1 MRDVLQDLR
10 YSVRSLARTP
20 GFALLAILTL
30 ALGIGA
36 NSAIFSVINGVV
48 LKPLA
53 YPNADQL
60 VMITSQF
67 PGLGFDKFW
76 VSPPEYF
83 ELRER
88 SKSYTEIGAYRA
100 NAVNL
105 SEGDTPERVNAV
117 NATWTLFKSLGVGA
131 YRGRVFNEQEDLP
144 NAEPVVM
151 LSYELWQRAFGGD
164 ASIIGKQ
171 IDLESRKTTVLGI
184 MPPGFDIHDSNAE
197 IWLPMGLDPANR
209 QNRGSHFLYL
219 VGRLKTGVGI
229 RQANAELNTL
239 LAQWGE
245 VTPNTHVPHP
255 VNHRLQYATLQS
267 DVVGNIG
274 RALWVLQVA
283 VGFVLLIACA
293 NMANLLLARAES
305 RHREFAIRTALGAG
319 RGRLLRQFMAEGVT
333 LAILGGAAGL
343 ALAYAGLKALIAA
356 NPNSLPRAAEIGLDF
371 RVVAFTIVTA
381 LLTGVI
387 FGLAPLLHVGQRAV
401 SLALKEGGT
410 RSTATITRN
419 RVRRGLVVAEV
430 ALAVMLVVGAG
441 LMLRSFWKLMQF
453 DSGFDRENLAT
464 FGLVLPATKY
474 QDQPRRVAFFN
485 DVVNRLEA
493 TPGVQSAAAMTGLP
507 PFRQVNANDTEFEN
521 YKHVE
526 GGPPPNVDYYQSA
539 TLEYTTAMKIPVLE
553 GRTFGPQ
560 DGAST
565 PIVVLVN
572 ETLAKMYWP
581 KESALG
587 RRVRVGCCGP
597 NIPWATIVGVVK
609 DVKQG
614 GIDQKTGTEI
624 YFLYDQTI
632 AMFGGANRNVNVVVR
647 STLPLE
653 SLARVVRET
662 VSGMDRSL
670 PIVRLRTM
678 DDVFSDSIARQRFLA
693 QLLGVFAGLALALAA
708 VGTYGV
714 LSYLVTE
721 RQREIGIRMAL
732 GADRS
737 SVLGLV
743 LRQGL
748 STTVIGLVLG
758 VGGALAL
765 TRLASSL
772 LFEVKP
778 TDPLTFGAVAGV
790 ITLVALAACVVPAR
804 RATRVDPMVA
814 LREE

>member
-1 MRDVLQDLR
+1 MRDVFQDLR

-53 YPNADQL
+53 YPNPDQL

-88 SKSYTEIGAYRA
+88 AKSYAEIGAYRA
-100 NAVNL
+100 TAVNL

-117 NATWTLFKSLGVGA
+117 TATWTLFKSLGVGA
-131 YRGRVFNEQEDLP
+131 YRGRVFTEQEDLP
-144 NAEPVVM
+144 NAEPVAM

-164 ASIIGKQ
+164 QSIIGKQ
-171 IDLESRKTTVLGI
+171 IDIENRKTTVLGI
-184 MPPGFDIHDSNAE
+184 MPPGFDIHDSKAE

-209 QNRGSHFLYL
+209 QNRGSHSLYL
-219 VGRLKTGVGI
+219 VGRMKSGVGI

-239 LAQWGE
+239 LARWGE

-333 LAILGGAAGL
+333 VAVLGGAAGL
-343 ALAYAGLKALIAA
+343 ALAYAGLRALIAA
-356 NPNSLPRAAEIGLDF
+356 NPNSLPRAAEIGLDLG
-371 RVVAFTIVTA
+371 VVAFTIVTA
-381 LLTGVI
+381 LFTGVI

-410 RSTATITRN
+410 RSTATIARN

-474 QDQPRRVAFFN
+474 PDQPRRPAFFN
-485 DVVNRLEA
+485 DLVSRLEA

-526 GGPPPNVDYYQSA
+526 GGPPANVDYYQVA
-539 TLEYTTAMKIPVLE
+539 TVDYTSTMKIPVLE

-587 RRVRVGCCGP
+587 HRVRVGCCGP
-597 NIPWATIVGVVK
+597 NVPWATIVGVVK

-632 AMFGGANRNVNVVVR
+632 AMFGSANRNVNVVVR

-662 VSGMDRSL
+662 VNAMDRSL

-693 QLLGVFAGLALALAA
+693 QLLGIFAGLALALAA

-732 GADRS
+732 GADRT

-743 LRQGL
+743 LKQGL
-748 STTVIGLVLG
+748 STTLIGLVLG

-772 LFEVKP
+772 LFEVRP
-778 TDPLTFGAVAGV
+778 TDPLTFAAVAGV
-790 ITLVALAACVVPAR
+790 ITLVALVACVVPAR

>member
-1 MRDVLQDLR
+1 MRDLLLDLR
-10 YSVRSLARTP
+10 YSFRSLARTP

-36 NSAIFSVINGVV
+36 NSAIFSVINGVI
-48 LKPLA
+48 LKPLG
-53 YPNADQL
+53 YPNPDQL

-88 SKSYTEIGAYRA
+88 AQSFSEIGGYRA

-117 NATWTLFKSLGVGA
+117 NLTATLFKTLGVA
-131 YRGRVFNEQEDLP
+131 PIRGRVFNEQEDLP
-144 NAEPVVM
+144 NSEPVAVV
-151 LSYELWQRAFGGD
+151 SYEIWQRAFGGD
-164 ASIIGKQ
+164 PALVGKQ
-171 IDLESRKTTVLGI
+171 IDIDGRKVLVLGI
-184 MPPGFDIHDSNAE
+184 MPPGFDIHDSRGE
-197 IWLPMGLDPANR
+197 LWLPMGLDPSNR

-219 VGRLKTGVGI
+219 VGRMKPGVGL
-229 RQANAELNTL
+229 RQATAELNTL
-239 LAQWGE
+239 LARWGE
-245 VTPNTHVPHP
+245 VTPNSHVPHP
-255 VNHRLQYATLQS
+255 VNHRIQYATLQS
-267 DVVGNIG
+267 DVVGNIA

-319 RGRLLRQFMAEGVT
+319 RARLLRQFLTEGV
-333 LAILGGAAGL
+333 GL
-343 ALAYAGLKALIAA
+343 ALLGGVAGLGLAYFGLRALITA
-356 NPNSLPRAAEIGLDF
+356 NPDSLPRSADIGLDIP
-371 RVVAFTIVTA
+371 VVVFTILVA
-381 LLTGVI
+381 LLTGVV

-430 ALAVMLVVGAG
+430 ALAVMLVIGAG

-453 DSGFDRENLAT
+453 DSGFERENLST
-464 FGLVLPATKY
+464 FGLVLPAAKY
-474 QDQPRRVAFFN
+474 TEQPRRVAFFN
-485 DVVNRLEA
+485 ELTSRLRA
-493 TPGVQSAAAMTGLP
+493 VPGVQSAAAMSGLP
-507 PFRQVNANDTEFEN
+507 PFRQVNANDTQFEN
-521 YKHVE
+521 YQHVE
-526 GGPPPNVDYYQSA
+526 GGPPANVDYYQSA
-539 TLEYTTAMKIPVLE
+539 TVDYTTAMKIPVVE

-560 DGAST
+560 DGATT
-565 PIVVLVN
+565 PFVVLVN

-587 RRVRVGCCGP
+587 HRIRVCCGDQV
-597 NIPWATIVGVVK
+597 PWATIVGVVK

-624 YFLYDQTI
+624 YFLYDQTV
-632 AMFGGANRNVNVVVR
+632 ALFGGANRNMNVVVR

-653 SLARVVRET
+653 SLARVVREQ
-662 VSGMDRSL
+662 VNAMDRTL

-678 DDVFSDSIARQRFLA
+678 DDVFADSVARQRFLA
-693 QLLGVFAGLALALAA
+693 QLLVVFATLALALAA

-732 GADRS
+732 GANRTD
-737 SVLGLV
+737 VLSLV

-748 STTVIGLVLG
+748 STTVIGLVIG
-758 VGGALAL
+758 VAGAVGL
-765 TRLASSL
+765 TRLATSL

-790 ITLVALAACVVPAR
+790 ITLVALLACVVPAR
-804 RATRVDPMVA
+804 RATKVDPIVA

>member
-10 YSVRSLARTP
+10 YSIRSLARTP
-20 GFALLAILTL
+20 GFAAIAILTL

-36 NSAIFSVINGVV
+36 NSAIFSVINGVI
-48 LKPLA
+48 LKPLG
-53 YPNADQL
+53 YPQPDQL

-88 SKSYTEIGAYRA
+88 AKSFSEIGAYRTT
-100 NAVNL
+100 AVNL
-105 SEGDTPERVNAV
+105 SEGDTPERINAV
-117 NATWTLFKSLGVGA
+117 NVTWTLFKSLGVGA
-131 YRGRVFNEQEDLP
+131 YRGRLFDDREDLP
-144 NAEPVVM
+144 NSDPVVVV
-151 LSYELWQRAFGGD
+151 SYELWQRAFAAD
-164 ASIIGKQ
+164 PSLVGKQ
-171 IDLESRKTTVLGI
+171 IDLDGRKTTVVGI
-184 MPPGFDIHDSNAE
+184 ARPGFDIHDSKAE
-197 IWLPMGLDPANR
+197 VWLPMGLDPANR

-219 VGRLKTGVGI
+219 VGRMKPGVSI

-255 VNHRLQYATLQS
+255 VNHRLQYASLES
-267 DVVGNIG
+267 DVVGNIA

-319 RGRLLRQFMAEGVT
+319 RGRLLRQFMAEGIT
-333 LAILGGAAGL
+333 LAVLGGVAGL
-343 ALAYAGLKALIAA
+343 GLAYAGLRALIAA
-356 NPNSLPRAAEIGLDF
+356 NPDSLPRSADIGLDLT
-371 RVVAFTIVTA
+371 VVVFTIVVA
-381 LLTGVI
+381 LVTGFV
-387 FGLAPLLHVGQRAV
+387 FGMAPLLHVGQRAV

-419 RVRRGLVVAEV
+419 RVRSGLVVTEV

-453 DSGFDRENLAT
+453 DSGFDRTNLST
-464 FGLVLPATKY
+464 FGLVLPAAKY
-474 QDQPRRVAFFN
+474 QEQPRRVAFFN
-485 DVVNRLEA
+485 DVTSRLKA
-493 TPGVQSAAAMTGLP
+493 TPGVEAAAAMQGLP
-507 PFRQVNANDTEFEN
+507 PFRQVNANDTQFEN
-521 YKHVE
+521 YQHAQ
-526 GGPPPNVDYYQSA
+526 GGPPANVDYYQSS
-539 TLEYTTAMKIPVLE
+539 TVDYTTAMKIPVLE
-553 GRTFGPQ
+553 GRSFGPQ
-560 DGAST
+560 DGAT
-565 PIVVLVN
+565 TNPVVLVN
-572 ETLAKMYWP
+572 ETLARLYWP

-587 RRVRVGCCGP
+587 HRVRVCCGDR
-597 NIPWATIVGVVK
+597 IPWATIVGVVK

-624 YFLYDQTI
+624 YFLNDQTI
-632 AMFGGANRNVNVVVR
+632 SLFGGAPRNMNVVVR

-662 VSGMDRSL
+662 VNAMDRTL

-678 DDVFSDSIARQRFLA
+678 DDVFSDSISRQRFLA
-693 QLLGVFAGLALALAA
+693 QLLGVFAGLALVLAA

-732 GADRS
+732 GADRT
-737 SVLGLV
+737 SVLSLV
-743 LRQGL
+743 LRLGL
-748 STTVIGLVLG
+748 STAVIGLVIG
-758 VGGALAL
+758 VAGALGL
-765 TRLASSL
+765 TRLARSL
-772 LFEVKP
+772 LFEVRP
-778 TDPLTFGAVAGV
+778 TDPLTFGAVAGL
-790 ITLVALAACVVPAR
+790 ITLVALVACVVPAR

>member
-10 YSVRSLARTP
+10 YSIRSLARTP
-20 GFALLAILTL
+20 GFAAIAILTL

-36 NSAIFSVINGVV
+36 NSAIFSVINGVI
-48 LKPLA
+48 LKPLG
-53 YPNADQL
+53 YPQPDQL

-88 SKSYTEIGAYRA
+88 AKSFSEIGAYRTT
-100 NAVNL
+100 AVNL
-105 SEGDTPERVNAV
+105 SEGDTPERINAV
-117 NATWTLFKSLGVGA
+117 NVTWTLFKSLGVGA
-131 YRGRVFNEQEDLP
+131 YRGRLFDDREDLP
-144 NAEPVVM
+144 NSDPVVVV
-151 LSYELWQRAFGGD
+151 SYELWQRAFAAD
-164 ASIIGKQ
+164 PSLVGKQ
-171 IDLESRKTTVLGI
+171 IDLDGRKTTVVGI
-184 MPPGFDIHDSNAE
+184 ARPGFDIHDSKAE
-197 IWLPMGLDPANR
+197 VWLPMGLDPANR

-219 VGRLKTGVGI
+219 VGRMKPGVSI

-255 VNHRLQYATLQS
+255 VNHRLQYASLES
-267 DVVGNIG
+267 DVVGNIA

-319 RGRLLRQFMAEGVT
+319 RGRLLRQFMAEGIT
-333 LAILGGAAGL
+333 LAVLGGVAGL
-343 ALAYAGLKALIAA
+343 GLAYAGLRALIAA
-356 NPNSLPRAAEIGLDF
+356 NPDSLPRSADIGLDLT
-371 RVVAFTIVTA
+371 VVVFTIVVA
-381 LLTGVI
+381 LVTGFV
-387 FGLAPLLHVGQRAV
+387 FGMAPLLHVGQRAV

-419 RVRRGLVVAEV
+419 RVRSGLVVTEV

-453 DSGFDRENLAT
+453 DSGFDRTNLST
-464 FGLVLPATKY
+464 FGLVLPAAKY
-474 QDQPRRVAFFN
+474 QEQPRRVAFFN
-485 DVVNRLEA
+485 DVTSRLKA
-493 TPGVQSAAAMTGLP
+493 TPGVEAAAAMQGLP
-507 PFRQVNANDTEFEN
+507 PFRQVNANDTQFEN
-521 YKHVE
+521 YQHAQ
-526 GGPPPNVDYYQSA
+526 GGPPANVDYYQSS
-539 TLEYTTAMKIPVLE
+539 TVDYTTAMKIPVLE
-553 GRTFGPQ
+553 GRSFGPQ
-560 DGAST
+560 DGAT
-565 PIVVLVN
+565 TNPVVLVN
-572 ETLAKMYWP
+572 ETLARLYWP

-587 RRVRVGCCGP
+587 HRVRVCCGDR
-597 NIPWATIVGVVK
+597 IPWATIVGLVK

-624 YFLYDQTI
+624 YFLNDQTI
-632 AMFGGANRNVNVVVR
+632 SLFGGAPRNMNVVVR

-662 VSGMDRSL
+662 VNAMDRTL

-678 DDVFSDSIARQRFLA
+678 DDVFSDSISRQRFLA
-693 QLLGVFAGLALALAA
+693 QLLGVFAGLALVLAA

-732 GADRS
+732 GADRT
-737 SVLGLV
+737 SVLSLV

-748 STTVIGLVLG
+748 STAVIGLVIG
-758 VGGALAL
+758 VAGALGL
-765 TRLASSL
+765 TRLARSL
-772 LFEVKP
+772 LFEVRP
-778 TDPLTFGAVAGV
+778 TDPLTFGAVAGL
-790 ITLVALAACVVPAR
+790 ITLVALVACVVPAR

>member
-1 MRDVLQDLR
+1 MRDAFQDLR
-10 YSVRSLARTP
+10 YSIRSLARTP

-36 NSAIFSVINGVV
+36 NSAIFSVINGVI
-48 LKPLA
+48 LKPLG
-53 YPNADQL
+53 YPQPGQL
-60 VMITSQF
+60 LMITSQF

-88 SKSYTEIGAYRA
+88 AKSFNEIGAYRA
-100 NAVNL
+100 TAVNL

-117 NATWTLFKSLGVGA
+117 NATWTLFKALGVTA

-144 NAEPVVM
+144 NSEPVAV
-151 LSYELWQRAFGGD
+151 LSYELWQRSFAGD
-164 ASIIGKQ
+164 RSIVGKQ
-171 IDLESRKTTVLGI
+171 IDLEGRKTLVLGI
-184 MPPGFDIHDSNAE
+184 MPRGFDIHDSAAE
-197 IWLPMGLDPANR
+197 VWLPMGLDPANR

-219 VGRLKTGVGI
+219 VGRMKPGVGI
-229 RQANAELNTL
+229 RQANSELNTL
-239 LAQWGE
+239 LAQWGQ
-245 VTPNTHVPHP
+245 VTPHTHVPHP
-255 VNHRLQYATLQS
+255 VNHRLQYASLQS
-267 DVVGNIG
+267 DVVGNIA

-293 NMANLLLARAES
+293 NMANLMLARAES

-319 RGRLLRQFMAEGVT
+319 RARLLRQFMAEGVT

-343 ALAYAGLKALIAA
+343 GLAYGGLKALIAA
-356 NPNSLPRAAEIGLDF
+356 NPNSLPRATDIGLDV
-371 RVVAFTIVTA
+371 RVVVFTILTA
-381 LLTGVI
+381 LLTGVV

-441 LMLRSFWKLMQF
+441 LMLRSFWKLMRF
-453 DSGFDRENLAT
+453 DSGFDRSNLST

-474 QDQPRRVAFFN
+474 PEQPRRVAFFN
-485 DVVNRLEA
+485 DLVNRLKS
-493 TPGVQSAAAMTGLP
+493 TPGVQSAAVMQGLP
-507 PFRQVNANDTEFEN
+507 PFRQVNANDTQFEN
-521 YKHVE
+521 YQHVE
-526 GGPPPNVDYYQSA
+526 GGPPNNVDYYQAA
-539 TLEYTTAMKIPVLE
+539 TGDYTTAMKIPVLE
-553 GRTFGPQ
+553 GRTFGAQ
-560 DGAST
+560 DGAATT
-565 PIVVLVN
+565 PAVLVN

-581 KESALG
+581 KESAIGHRL
-587 RRVRVGCCGP
+587 RVCCGDQV
-597 NIPWATIVGVVK
+597 PWATIVGVVK

-624 YFLYDQTI
+624 YFLYDQTV
-632 AMFGGANRNVNVVVR
+632 ALFGGAPRNMNVVVR

-653 SLARVVRET
+653 SLARVVREA
-662 VSGMDRSL
+662 VNGMDRTL
-670 PIVRLRTM
+670 PIVKLRTM

-693 QLLGVFAGLALALAA
+693 QLLGIFAGLALALAA

-737 SVLGLV
+737 NVLSMV
-743 LRQGL
+743 LKQGL
-748 STTVIGLVLG
+748 ATTVIGLLIG

-790 ITLVALAACVVPAR
+790 ITLVALVACVVPAR

>member
-1 MRDVLQDLR
+1 MRDLLQDLR
-10 YSVRSLARTP
+10 YSFRSLARTP
-20 GFALLAILTL
+20 GFAILAILTL

-36 NSAIFSVINGVV
+36 NSAIFSVINGVI
-48 LKPLA
+48 LKPLG
-53 YPNADQL
+53 YPNPDQL

-67 PGLGFDKFW
+67 PSLGFDKFW

-88 SKSYTEIGAYRA
+88 ASSFKEIGAYRA
-100 NAVNL
+100 AAVNL
-105 SEGDTPERVNAV
+105 SEGDIPERVNAV
-117 NATWTLFKSLGVGA
+117 NVTATLFKVLGVGA
-131 YRGRVFNEQEDLP
+131 LRGRVFNDQEDLP
-144 NAEPVVM
+144 NAEPVAVI
-151 LSYELWQRAFGGD
+151 SYELWQRAFAGD
-164 ASIIGKQ
+164 PALVGKQ
-171 IDLESRKTTVLGI
+171 IDLDGRKTLVLGV
-184 MPPGFDIHDSNAE
+184 MPPGFDIHDSRGE
-197 IWLPMGLDPANR
+197 IWLPMGLDPSNR

-219 VGRLKTGVGI
+219 VGRMKQGVGL

-239 LAQWGE
+239 LARWGE

-255 VNHRLQYATLQS
+255 VNHRLQYASLQS
-267 DVVGNIG
+267 DVVGNIA

-319 RGRLLRQFMAEGVT
+319 RTRLLRQFLTEGVG

-343 ALAYAGLKALIAA
+343 GLAYVGLKALISA
-356 NPNSLPRAAEIGLDF
+356 NPDSLPRSTDIGLDVP
-371 RVVAFTIVTA
+371 VVIFTILVA
-381 LLTGVI
+381 LLTGVV

-430 ALAVMLVVGAG
+430 ALAVMLVIGAG

-464 FGLVLPATKY
+464 FGLVLPAAKY
-474 QDQPRRVAFFN
+474 QEQPRRVAFFN
-485 DVVNRLEA
+485 ELTTRLRA
-493 TPGVQSAAAMTGLP
+493 VPGIQSAAAMAGLP
-507 PFRQVNANDTEFEN
+507 PFRQVNANDTQFEN
-521 YKHVE
+521 YRHVE
-526 GGPPPNVDYYQSA
+526 GGPPANVDYYQS
-539 TLEYTTAMKIPVLE
+539 TTVDYTTAMKIPVLE

-560 DGAST
+560 DGATS
-565 PIVVLVN
+565 PPVVLVN

-587 RRVRVGCCGP
+587 HRLRVCCGDQV
-597 NIPWATIVGVVK
+597 PWATIVGVVK

-624 YFLYDQTI
+624 YFLYDQTV
-632 AMFGGANRNVNVVVR
+632 ALFGGAPRNMNVVVR

-653 SLARVVRET
+653 SLARVVREQ
-662 VSGMDRSL
+662 VNAMDRTL

-693 QLLGVFAGLALALAA
+693 QLLGIFAALALALAA

-732 GADRS
+732 GADRTN
-737 SVLGLV
+737 VLSLV

-758 VGGALAL
+758 IVGAIGL
-765 TRLASSL
+765 TRLAGSL

-790 ITLVALAACVVPAR
+790 ITLVALLACVVPAR

>member
-1 MRDVLQDLR
+1 MRDVFQDLR
-10 YSVRSLARTP
+10 YSIRSLARTP

-36 NSAIFSVINGVV
+36 NSAIFSVINGVI
-48 LKPLA
+48 LKPLG
-53 YPNADQL
+53 YPEPNQL
-60 VMITSQF
+60 VMVTSQF

-88 SKSYTEIGAYRA
+88 AKSFSEIGAYRA

-105 SEGDTPERVNAV
+105 SEGDTPERINAV
-117 NATWTLFKSLGVGA
+117 NVTWTMFKSLGVGA
-131 YRGRVFNEQEDLP
+131 YRGRVFNDREDLP
-144 NAEPVVM
+144 NSDPVALV
-151 LSYELWQRAFGGD
+151 SYELWQRAFGGD
-164 ASIIGKQ
+164 ASLVGKP
-171 IDLESRKTTVLGI
+171 IDLDGRKTTVVGI
-184 MPPGFDIHDSNAE
+184 MPPGFDIHDSKAE

-219 VGRLKTGVGI
+219 VGRLKPGVSI

-245 VTPNTHVPHP
+245 VTPNAHVPHP
-255 VNHRLQYATLQS
+255 VNHRLQYASLES
-267 DVVGNIG
+267 DVVGNIA

-333 LAILGGAAGL
+333 LAVFGGAAGL
-343 ALAYAGLKALIAA
+343 ALAYAGLRALIAA
-356 NPNSLPRAAEIGLDF
+356 NPNSLPRSAEIGLDGT
-371 RVVAFTIVTA
+371 VVAFTVVVA
-381 LLTGVI
+381 LLTGAV

-441 LMLRSFWKLMQF
+441 LMLRSFWKLMRF
-453 DSGFDRENLAT
+453 DSGFDRTNLAT
-464 FGLVLPATKY
+464 FGLVLPAAKY
-474 QDQPRRVAFFN
+474 QEQPRRTAFFN
-485 DVVNRLEA
+485 ELVNRLKA
-493 TPGVQSAAAMTGLP
+493 TPGVQAAAAMQGLP
-507 PFRQVNANDTEFEN
+507 PFRQVNANDTQFEN
-521 YKHVE
+521 YQHVQ
-526 GGPPPNVDYYQSA
+526 GGPPPNVDYYQAA
-539 TLEYTTAMKIPVLE
+539 TGDYTTAMRIPVLE
-553 GRTFGPQ
+553 GRSFGPQ
-560 DGAST
+560 DGAT
-565 PIVVLVN
+565 TNPVVLVN
-572 ETLAKMYWP
+572 ETLAKLYWP
-581 KESALG
+581 KESAVG
-587 RRVRVGCCGP
+587 HRVRVCCGDRF
-597 NIPWATIVGVVK
+597 PWATIVGVVK

-624 YFLYDQTI
+624 YFLNDQTI
-632 AMFGGANRNVNVVVR
+632 TQFGGAPRNMNVVVR
-647 STLPLE
+647 STLPIQR
-653 SLARVVRET
+653 LARVVREA
-662 VSGMDRSL
+662 VNAMDRSL

-678 DDVFSDSIARQRFLA
+678 DDVFADSIARQRFLA
-693 QLLGVFAGLALALAA
+693 QLLGIFAGLALALAA

-732 GADRS
+732 GANRA
-737 SVLGLV
+737 SVLSLV
-743 LRQGL
+743 LKQGL
-748 STTVIGLVLG
+748 STTVIGLAIG
-758 VGGALAL
+758 VVGALGL

-778 TDPLTFGAVAGV
+778 TDPLTFGAVAAV
-790 ITLVALAACVVPAR
+790 IAVVALFACVVPAR

>member
-1 MRDVLQDLR
+1 MRDAWQDLR
-10 YSVRSLARTP
+10 YSIRSLARTP
-20 GFALLAILTL
+20 GFALLAVLTL

-36 NSAIFSVINGVV
+36 NSAIFSVINGVI
-48 LKPLA
+48 LKPLG
-53 YPNADQL
+53 YPQSGQL

-88 SKSYTEIGAYRA
+88 AKSFGEIGAYRS

-105 SEGDTPERVNAV
+105 SEGDTPERINAV
-117 NATWTLFKSLGVGA
+117 NATASLFKTLGVA
-131 YRGRVFNEQEDLP
+131 PYRGRVFNEQEELP
-144 NAEPVVM
+144 NSEPVAV

-164 ASIIGKQ
+164 PAIVGKQ
-171 IDLESRKTTVLGI
+171 IDLEGRKTLVLGI
-184 MPPGFDIHDSNAE
+184 MPRGFDIHDSAAE

-219 VGRLKTGVGI
+219 VGRLKTGVGL
-229 RQANAELNTL
+229 RQASSELNTL
-239 LAQWGE
+239 LAQWSE

-255 VNHRLQYATLQS
+255 VNHRLQYASLQS

-319 RGRLLRQFMAEGVT
+319 RARLLRQFMAEGVT
-333 LAILGGAAGL
+333 LAALGGAAGL
-343 ALAYAGLKALIAA
+343 GLAYGGLKSLIAA
-356 NPNSLPRAAEIGLDF
+356 NPNSLPRAADIGLDV
-371 RVVAFTIVTA
+371 RVVVFTILTA
-381 LLTGVI
+381 LLTGVV

-401 SLALKEGGT
+401 SMALKEGGT
-410 RSTATITRN
+410 RSTATIARN

-453 DSGFDRENLAT
+453 DSGFDRSNLST
-464 FGLVLPATKY
+464 FGLVLPAAKY
-474 QDQPRRVAFFN
+474 PEQPRRVAFFN
-485 DVVNRLEA
+485 DLVSRLKA
-493 TPGVQSAAAMTGLP
+493 TPGVQSAAVMQGLP
-507 PFRQVNANDTEFEN
+507 PFRQVNANDTQFEN
-521 YKHVE
+521 YHHVE
-526 GGPPPNVDYYQSA
+526 GGPPANVDYYQSS
-539 TLEYTTAMKIPVLE
+539 TVDYTTAMRIPVLE
-553 GRTFGPQ
+553 GRSFGAQ
-560 DGAST
+560 DGPTST
-565 PIVVLVN
+565 PVVLVN
-572 ETLAKMYWP
+572 ETLAKLYWP
-581 KESALG
+581 KESAIGHRL
-587 RRVRVGCCGP
+587 RVCCGDRV
-597 NIPWATIVGVVK
+597 PWATIIGVVK

-624 YFLYDQTI
+624 YFLYDQTV
-632 AMFGGANRNVNVVVR
+632 ALFGGAPRNMNVVVR

-653 SLARVVRET
+653 SLARVVRES
-662 VSGMDRSL
+662 VNAMDRTL

-693 QLLGVFAGLALALAA
+693 QLLGIFAGLALALAA

-737 SVLGLV
+737 NVLAMV

-748 STTVIGLVLG
+748 STTIVGLVIG

-772 LFEVKP
+772 LFEVRP
-778 TDPLTFGAVAGV
+778 TDPVTFGAVAGM
-790 ITLVALAACVVPAR
+790 ITLVALVACVVPAR
-804 RATRVDPMVA
+804 RATKVDPMVA

>member
-20 GFALLAILTL
+20 GFALLAVLTL

-36 NSAIFSVINGVV
+36 NSAIFSVINGVI
-48 LKPLA
+48 LKPLG
-53 YPNADQL
+53 YPNPDQL

-76 VSPPEYF
+76 ISPPEYF

-88 SKSYTEIGAYRA
+88 ARSYTEIGAYRA
-100 NAVNL
+100 TAINL

-131 YRGRVFNEQEDLP
+131 YRGRVFHEQEDVP
-144 NAEPVVM
+144 NAEPVAV

-164 ASIIGKQ
+164 AAIVGKQ
-171 IDLESRKTTVLGI
+171 IDLDSRKTTVLGI
-184 MPPGFDIHDSNAE
+184 MPPGFDIHDSKAE

-239 LAQWGE
+239 LAQWGQ

-267 DVVGNIG
+267 DVVGNIAS
-274 RALWVLQVA
+274 ALWVLQVA

-319 RGRLLRQFMAEGVT
+319 RGRLLRQFMAEGIT
-333 LAILGGAAGL
+333 LAVLGGVAGL
-343 ALAYAGLKALIAA
+343 ALAYTGLRALIAA
-356 NPNSLPRAAEIGLDF
+356 NPNSLPRAAEIGLDL

-453 DSGFDRENLAT
+453 DSGFDRENVAT
-464 FGLVLPATKY
+464 FGLVLPAAKY
-474 QDQPRRVAFFN
+474 QEQPRRTAFFN
-485 DVVNRLEA
+485 DVVNRLKA

-526 GGPPPNVDYYQSA
+526 GGPPANVDYYQS
-539 TLEYTTAMKIPVLE
+539 TTTDYTTAMKIPVVE
-553 GRTFGPQ
+553 GRAFGPQ
-560 DGAST
+560 DGAGT
-565 PIVVLVN
+565 PNVVLVN

-581 KESALG
+581 KESAIG
-587 RRVRVGCCGP
+587 RRLRVCCGA

-624 YFLYDQTI
+624 YFLNDQTI
-632 AMFGGANRNVNVVVR
+632 AMFGGASRNLNVVVR

-662 VSGMDRSL
+662 VTSMDRSL
-670 PIVRLRTM
+670 PIVQLRTM
-678 DDVFSDSIARQRFLA
+678 DDVFAESIARQRFLA
-693 QLLGVFAGLALALAA
+693 QLLGIFAGLALALAA

-737 SVLGLV
+737 TVLGLV
-743 LRQGL
+743 LKQGL
-748 STTVIGLVLG
+748 ATTAIGLVLG

-790 ITLVALAACVVPAR
+790 ITLVALVACVVPAQ

-814 LREE
+814 LRDD

>member
-1 MRDVLQDLR
+1 MGELLQDLR

-20 GFALLAILTL
+20 GFALLAVLTL

-36 NSAIFSVINGVV
+36 NSAIFSVINGVI
-48 LKPLA
+48 LKPLG
-53 YPNADQL
+53 YPQPDQL
-60 VMITSQF
+60 VMVTSQF
-67 PGLGFDKFW
+67 PSLGFDKFW

-88 SKSYTEIGAYRA
+88 AKSFNEIGAYRS

-117 NATWTLFKSLGVGA
+117 NATWTLFKSLGVPA
-131 YRGRVFNEQEDLP
+131 YLGRVFNEQDDLP
-144 NAEPVVM
+144 NSEPVTL
-151 LSYELWQRAFGGD
+151 LSYELWQRAFAGD
-164 ASIIGKQ
+164 ASLVGKQ
-171 IDLESRKTTVLGI
+171 IDIEGRKTTVLGI
-184 MPPGFDIHDSNAE
+184 MPRGFDIHDSNAE

-219 VGRLKTGVGI
+219 VGRMKPGVNI
-229 RQANAELNTL
+229 RQANAELNTR

-245 VTPNTHVPHP
+245 ITPNTHVPDP
-255 VNHRLQYATLQS
+255 VNHRLQYASLES

-333 LAILGGAAGL
+333 LAIFGGAAGL
-343 ALAYAGLKALIAA
+343 GLAYGGLKSLIAA
-356 NPNSLPRAAEIGLDF
+356 NPNSLPRAAEIGLDLP
-371 RVVAFTIVTA
+371 VVVFTVIVA
-381 LLTGVI
+381 LLTGAI

-410 RSTATITRN
+410 RSTATIARN

-441 LMLRSFWKLMQF
+441 LMLRSFWKLMRF
-453 DSGFDRENLAT
+453 DSGFDRANLST
-464 FGLVLPATKY
+464 FGLVLPAAKY
-474 QDQPRRVAFFN
+474 QDQSRRVAFFN
-485 DVVNRLEA
+485 EIINRLKA
-493 TPGVQSAAAMTGLP
+493 TPGIQSAAAMQGLP
-507 PFRQVNANDTEFEN
+507 PFRQVNANDTQFEN
-521 YKHVE
+521 YQHVQ
-526 GGPPPNVDYYQSA
+526 GGPPANVDYYQSA
-539 TLEYTTAMKIPVLE
+539 TVDYTTAMKIPVVE

-560 DGAST
+560 DGATT
-565 PIVVLVN
+565 PPVVLVN

-587 RRVRVGCCGP
+587 HRVRTCCGDKV
-597 NIPWATIVGVVK
+597 PWATIIGVVK

-632 AMFGGANRNVNVVVR
+632 AEFGGAPRNMNVVVR
-647 STLPLE
+647 STLPLA
-653 SLARVVRET
+653 SLARVVREN
-662 VSGMDRSL
+662 VNAMDRTL
-670 PIVRLRTM
+670 PVVKLRTM

-693 QLLGVFAGLALALAA
+693 QLLGIFAGLALALAA

-732 GADRS
+732 GADRGK
-737 SVLGLV
+737 VLSLV
-743 LRQGL
+743 LTQGM
-748 STTVIGLVLG
+748 STTVFGLVVG
-758 VGGALAL
+758 VAGALGL

-778 TDPLTFGAVAGV
+778 TDPLTFAAVAAV
-790 ITLVALAACVVPAR
+790 ITLVALVACVVPAR
-804 RATRVDPMVA
+804 RATKVDPIVA